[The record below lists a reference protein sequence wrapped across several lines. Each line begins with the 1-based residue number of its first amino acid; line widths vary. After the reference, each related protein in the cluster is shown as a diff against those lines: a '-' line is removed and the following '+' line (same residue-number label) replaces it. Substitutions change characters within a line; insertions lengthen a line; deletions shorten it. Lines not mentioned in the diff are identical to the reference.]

1 MISWMVSWIQTQ
13 YHTLIRQPALEGMVE
28 VLSNGYP
35 ALLWQA
41 TQMTLLVSLSS
52 LGVSL
57 VFGILSGLLRF
68 WRIPVLWRMAALHVE
83 LTRGIPLIIQLGVVY
98 YGLPSLHIV
107 LDAFPAGVLALGLY
121 SAAYVSEIVRGGL
134 ASVPV
139 GQHEAA
145 RSVGLSRVQTMRL
158 IILPQ
163 SMVFILPALGNEYIS
178 LILGSSLV
186 SSVTITELF
195 RQGSMM
201 ISKTYRN
208 FEVYLVLAVVYFAIT
223 YSLTLLVRS
232 LERRLSRGRVTA
244 PLLPIKRRVM

>member
-1 MISWMVSWIQTQ
+1 MASWLERQ
-13 YHTLIRQPALEGMVE
+13 YFSFIDQPALKNLVE
-28 VLSNGYP
+28 VLSGAYP

-57 VFGILSGLLRF
+57 FFGILSGLLRF
-68 WRIPVLWRMAALHVE
+68 WRVPIIGRIAALHVE

-158 IILPQ
+158 VVLPQ

-195 RQGSMM
+195 RQGGMI
-201 ISKTYRN
+201 ISKTYSN

-223 YSLTLLVRS
+223 YSLTLLVRA
-232 LERRLSRGRVTA
+232 LERSLSRGRTSSLEVPT
-244 PLLPIKRRVM
+244 KRRVM

>member
-1 MISWMVSWIQTQ
+1 MVSWLERQ
-13 YHTLIRQPALEGMVE
+13 YFSFIGQPALKNLVE
-28 VLSNGYP
+28 VLSGSYP
-35 ALLWQA
+35 TLLWQA

-68 WRIPVLWRMAALHVE
+68 WRVPIVGRMAALHVE

-158 IILPQ
+158 VVLPQ

-195 RQGSMM
+195 RQGGMI
-201 ISKTYRN
+201 ISKTYSN

-223 YSLTLLVRS
+223 YSLTLLVRA
-232 LERRLSRGRVTA
+232 LERRLSRGRAFSLET
-244 PLLPIKRRVM
+244 PTKRRVM